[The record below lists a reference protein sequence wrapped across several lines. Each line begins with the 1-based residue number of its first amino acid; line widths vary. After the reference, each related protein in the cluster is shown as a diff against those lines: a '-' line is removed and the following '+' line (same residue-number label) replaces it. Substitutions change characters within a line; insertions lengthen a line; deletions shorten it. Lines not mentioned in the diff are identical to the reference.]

1 MARALESLRTDLLK
15 VSTGERAVYSKASDE
30 RRSSTFSPRC
40 RRRPSVATSPG
51 RQAMEH
57 VSRWRTASPSP
68 AATQGLRQ
76 LSANRSR
83 TKRRQIEPMAVERAF
98 GQGRKDQVLTTPA
111 RQRAFMGV
119 HVTDALFACLAISRS
134 RAANARSWRALAY
147 PEPTNKGGRG
157 NINPFQNETVS
168 GRDLSHAR
176 AVCKWAPEWSA
187 RQRKKAGITPGPYAS
202 RLGGGTRS
210 AATFRA

>member
-1 MARALESLRTDLLK
+1 MFQQVSGPFIRKRRTSAGPLPSRCAVDGRRASQHHQA
-15 VSTGERAVYSKASDE
+15 G
-30 RRSSTFSPRC
+30 RRWSTFR
-40 RRRPSVATSPG
+40 AG
-51 RQAMEH
+51 A
-57 VSRWRTASPSP
+57 TASPSP

-119 HVTDALFACLAISRS
+119 HVTYALFACLAISRS

-147 PEPTNKGGRG
+147 REPTNRGGRG

-202 RLGGGTRS
+202 RLGAGTKS
-210 AATFRA
+210 FATCRA